1 MCIQLYSE
9 NLKEI
14 NQLEELFR
22 DGKAILQWNLKSSEW
37 IQVVDVKVPW
47 LGLIKKK
54 MNEV

>member
-1 MCIQLYSE
+1 
-9 NLKEI
+9 
-14 NQLEELFR
+14 LEELFR